1 MPINL
6 TKSVLHS
13 QNHQD
18 PHADYCRN
26 RLTPMQLL
34 DDPCYNF
41 NRATFDGG
49 KTIDNNRMPTNRE
62 VTGMYLKIG
71 VDGGGSKTE
80 IVTLNQANQVLHC
93 LHKPASN
100 YHVVGAEQAV
110 RYIIEGIRDILQGE
124 TLEGIGISL
133 AGIDTAEDWE
143 IMADGLRRGL
153 TVLTQETK
161 VLCQEVPVVLEND
174 AFGALMSV
182 RGEFSGNVLAAGT
195 GVVALG
201 VNPNGEVFR
210 VGGWGHLIGDQ
221 GSGYD
226 IGRKALAAAMA
237 SFDGYGPKSRLEIT
251 LPKHL
256 GLAKVPDLSYW
267 LYRSTRSNK
276 EVAALVPAIAETARL
291 GDFVSLRLLEE
302 SGHDLGLL
310 TKALLRKT
318 RGSAVG
324 LVGGISHIWELL
336 EPSFL
341 ATVLDEFPALQ
352 ILTPSYS
359 PSVGAALLSRINQV
373 RHIVF

>member
-1 MPINL
+1 M
-6 TKSVLHS
+6 
-13 QNHQD
+13 
-18 PHADYCRN
+18 
-26 RLTPMQLL
+26 TPMQLL